1 MGPYNHSWSVCLMFS
16 EMFLKSKKKY
26 TEVYTISKE
35 KSTKQG
41 RRKVWKSRGRL
52 LFRRYWCI
60 CHFLKQTLL
69 VSWALKFW
77 DFKGQLAQIMS
88 HKEGPEVALKAKIR
102 LHFAVWTLQ
111 SWCICHFHKHSHLII
126 YLSFWIKTTWKNIL
140 AKSAPWME

>member
-52 LFRRYWCI
+52 LFRKYWCI
-60 CHFLKQTLL
+60 CHFLQQTLL
-69 VSWALKFW
+69 KVGFSQKGLMRLSFLQTGKPNHFPELKFW
-77 DFKGQLAQIMS
+77 ILFPSKWLKSCQKRTLSSSEWSKKAFFDL
-88 HKEGPEVALKAKIR
+88 EGKRNSK
-102 LHFAVWTLQ
+102 F
-111 SWCICHFHKHSHLII
+111 
-126 YLSFWIKTTWKNIL
+126 
-140 AKSAPWME
+140 